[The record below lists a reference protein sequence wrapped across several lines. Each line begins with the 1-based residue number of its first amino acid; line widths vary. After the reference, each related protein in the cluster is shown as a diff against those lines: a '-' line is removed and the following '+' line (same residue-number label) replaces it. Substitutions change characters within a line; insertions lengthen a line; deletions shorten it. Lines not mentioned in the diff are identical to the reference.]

1 MSKIKKGII
10 NPNVS
15 LTTEESGFIQENRTN
30 VAASGKD
37 STTAQPSEKPV
48 AKAVKKRTARPRNFS
63 IYDDFY
69 EELTNFLAEFP
80 SEGNKSSLITRVV
93 TEYIEQKR
101 MEKRKRNN
109 S

>member
-30 VAASGKD
+30 IASSGKD
-37 STTAQPSEKPV
+37 SAVVGSEKTV
-48 AKAVKKRTARPRNFS
+48 SDGTKKRKARPRNFS

-93 TEYIEQKR
+93 TEYIEQRR

-109 S
+109 T